1 MTENA
6 AENAAGHAASRAGK
20 PAASQ
25 AAQRQSSSVLRAF
38 LRHRMAV
45 AGLAVFSILVLMAV
59 FAPWVS
65 PHDPYEV
72 GKGFQ
77 PPSAEHW
84 LGTDQTGRDI
94 LSRLI
99 YGARTSLLVGVGA
112 VSVYVIIGVCI
123 GVIAG
128 YFGRWIDSVLMR
140 MTDVVMS
147 FPYLLVIL
155 VMVSI
160 LGPSLQNII
169 IVLGILGWPPIAR
182 IVRGSV
188 LSVKN
193 REFIKA
199 AHVLGFGKL
208 RIMIRHI
215 LPNVLS
221 PILVNATFGIATAII
236 IEASLSFLGMGVM
249 PPMSSWGNMLN
260 SAQNISTLSAR
271 PWVWLPPGIMI
282 VLAVLSVNFIG
293 DGLRDAIDPKRK
305 TTR

>member
-1 MTENA
+1 M
-6 AENAAGHAASRAGK
+6 
-20 PAASQ
+20 
-25 AAQRQSSSVLRAF
+25 
-38 LRHRMAV
+38 RHKMAV
-45 AGLAVFSILVLMAV
+45 AGLFVFSVLVLLAV

-65 PHDPYEV
+65 PHDPYAV

-77 PPSAEHW
+77 PPSSEHW

-99 YGARTSLLVGVGA
+99 YGARTSLLVGLGA
-112 VSVYVIIGVCI
+112 VAVYVAIGVCI
-123 GVIAG
+123 GVVSG
-128 YFGRWIDSVLMR
+128 YFGGWVDAVLMR
-140 MTDVVMS
+140 CTDVIMS

-155 VMVSI
+155 VLVSL
-160 LGPSLQNII
+160 LGPSLHNII
-169 IVLGILGWPPIAR
+169 FALGILGWPPIAR
-182 IVRGSV
+182 IVRGNV
-188 LSVKN
+188 MALKN
-193 REFIKA
+193 RDFIKA
-199 AHVLGFGKL
+199 AEVLGFGKL
-208 RIMIRHI
+208 RIMFRHL

-221 PILVNATFGIATAII
+221 PILVNATFGMATAII

-282 VLAVLSVNFIG
+282 VLAVLSINFIG

-305 TTR
+305 KHMTA